1 MSSNFDNDNVS
12 VYDRLMRAWENSME
26 LTRDF
31 QMYAERIPEGEVS
44 DMFREFAEDE
54 AMHAARLR
62 SFLEKEQRSNQ
73 IEADRD
79 LMF

>member
-1 MSSNFDNDNVS
+1 MTKNFDYDSVS

-31 QMYAERIPEGEVS
+31 QMYAERIPDGEIA
-44 DMFREFAEDE
+44 DMFKEFSEDE

-62 SFLEKEQRSNQ
+62 SILEKERSTNQ